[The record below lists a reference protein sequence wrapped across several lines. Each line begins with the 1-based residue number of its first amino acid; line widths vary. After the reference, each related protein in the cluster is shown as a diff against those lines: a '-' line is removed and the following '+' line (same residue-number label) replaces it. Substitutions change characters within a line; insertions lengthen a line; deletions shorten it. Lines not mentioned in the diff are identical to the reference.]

1 MPNWYDKKTDPA
13 KIIAE
18 TQAKKGITKREAEAI
33 VRKQVPLEKD
43 YQKKI
48 KEAIQKEYPKA
59 LVVKIAQGE
68 YSQAGIPDFMVIIDG
83 HFFGFEIKRPYF
95 HKKTK
100 GTLQERTIEW
110 IRRAG
115 GTAEVISYQEEALA
129 AIRIFFQSRGE

>member
-68 YSQAGIPDFMVIIDG
+68 YSQAGIPDLMVIIDG

-95 HKKTK
+95 HKKPK
-100 GTLQERTIEW
+100 EHFRNKPLNGYGELEERRRLYH
-110 IRRAG
+110 IRRKP
-115 GTAEVISYQEEALA
+115 SQL
-129 AIRIFFQSRGE
+129 